1 MKLDDI
7 NTMWSDDCKIDP
19 LDLAKASLDTPV
31 LHAKYTRLLS
41 QERLILRKLE
51 VELKSLKQSK
61 YEFYTMGHTK
71 ETKELGWE
79 LPPKGMILKSE
90 AQVYVDTDKDVVDAT
105 LKVAYQLEKVDT
117 LVEYIKAINNRQ
129 WIIRN
134 AIEWN
139 KFQAGV

>member
-7 NTMWSDDCKIDP
+7 TDMWSHDCKIDP
-19 LDLAKASLDTPV
+19 MDLAKASLETPSI
-31 LHAKYTRLLS
+31 HAKYSRLLA

-51 VELKSLKQSK
+51 ADLKSLKHSK

-79 LPPKGMILKSE
+79 LPPKGIILKSE
-90 AQVYVDTDKDVVDAT
+90 AQTYVDTDQDVIDAT

-117 LVEYIKAINNRQ
+117 LIECIKSINNRQ